1 MARDPLDNSEIQRQ
15 RRSLARQQEERD
27 RMATGYIPQVGD
39 QNTPSQP
46 TSLGRT
52 IRDEAGAAVDAIAG
66 PIAYGLAG
74 FRGADPSSSDLS
86 GRVVTQPTSASTR
99 AQVNL
104 VEPQLADPATVR
116 RAANTRGSGLTRI
129 VKTGDGT
136 YVQTSDPNVR
146 GQERYYDQ
154 LGNRAD
160 VNQADVFTPGRQF
173 ADVQDLARAE
183 QNAATR
189 MSTAGGREAILAQ
202 GRRSLERTN
211 QMASDAVTASQKAF
225 LDSLDPKTRANLL
238 SEQAKEAGLDR
249 RAAAQLQ
256 VQREGQR
263 AALVQANNAVNKTAF
278 DQDLTERQRLQENP
292 QFALQELFGSMANL
306 SPEEQVQ
313 ALSNPNDPRAAR
325 ARAALTTAA
334 QQTALGPNFT
344 PAQATRASGLRRF
357 LHSPLTLGLT
367 APAFDSNNGALFDTQ
382 FDASDLG
389 LTEAQLDALIRAD
402 AQVRSRNR

>member
-1 MARDPLDNSEIQRQ
+1 MARDPLETSEIQRQ
-15 RRSLARQQEERD
+15 RRSLARQQEERE
-27 RMATGYIPQVGD
+27 RMATGYIPRVGD

-46 TSLGRT
+46 SSIART

-66 PIAYGLAG
+66 PIAYGVSG
-74 FRGADPSSSDLS
+74 FQGADPSSSDLS
-86 GRVVTQPTSASTR
+86 GRVVAAPTSPSMR

-136 YVQTSDPNVR
+136 YVQTSDPNVG

-189 MSTAGGREAILAQ
+189 MSTAGGREAILSQ

-278 DQDLTERQRLQENP
+278 DQDLTERDRLQENP

-313 ALSNPNDPRAAR
+313 TLANPNDPRAAR
-325 ARAALTTAA
+325 ARAALSTAA